1 MSKKTE
7 VEAQMPQLQPQWYLG
22 STLTSQISM
31 LAHTVTYLLTLWF
44 CRSRSL
50 VHEDSLIA
58 LNENACIP
66 PYHLGL
72 FLKLNF
78 KKWVWSKVTWCR
90 NSQMSLGWNCM
101 NSSATLCWWELFMG
115 TAGKGKQS
123 WFFTKRVVYYSFI
136 FILLRVGDKVK

>member
-1 MSKKTE
+1 
-7 VEAQMPQLQPQWYLG
+7 MPQLQPQRYLG

-58 LNENACIP
+58 LNENTCIP
-66 PYHLGL
+66 LGTF

-78 KKWVWSKVTWCR
+78 KK
-90 NSQMSLGWNCM
+90 
-101 NSSATLCWWELFMG
+101 
-115 TAGKGKQS
+115 
-123 WFFTKRVVYYSFI
+123 
-136 FILLRVGDKVK
+136 